1 MLRKLF
7 LTLFLVVFSGVAASA
22 ELTMPNEKKTLGKN
36 VPDVRLMGSDGS
48 SFSLK
53 ERMRGKPL
61 ILSLIYTKCTTT
73 CLLITD
79 SISDVVGKIG
89 GLGEKYNVLTLSFD
103 PADINP
109 KRLDEF
115 RKTWRLEREG
125 WIVAGGEKEEVD
137 KLLTAIDFGYI
148 FDKATGEFLH
158 PNLLVI
164 LTPDGRV
171 SRYFYGVTYNDKDLK
186 LSLLEARKGI
196 SKLSIAEGF
205 LLRCFLFDPATMTY
219 KTDWAFIM
227 HIFGGVSFFLSV
239 FIVLKGKKTLL
250 SIRRLSTR
258 FFS

>member
-1 MLRKLF
+1 MLRKLL
-7 LTLFLVVFSGVAASA
+7 LTLFLVVFSVVAASA
-22 ELTMPNEKKTLGKN
+22 ELTMPNEKKTLGKSL
-36 VPDVRLMGSDGS
+36 PDVRLIDSNGRGLP
-48 SFSLK
+48 LK
-53 ERMRGKPL
+53 EIIGGKPL

-79 SISDVVGKIG
+79 SITDVVGKLG
-89 GLGEKYNVLTLSFD
+89 GLGDKYNVLTLSFD

-115 RKTWRLEREG
+115 RRTWRLDREG

-137 KLLTAIDFGYI
+137 KLLKAIDFGYI

-171 SRYFYGVTYNDKDLK
+171 SRYFYGVTYNDKDVK
-186 LSLLEARKGI
+186 LSLLEAKKGV
-196 SKLSIAEGF
+196 SKLSVAEGF
-205 LLRCFLFDPATMTY
+205 LLRCFQFDPITMTY
-219 KTDWAFIM
+219 RTDWAFIM
-227 HIFGGVSFFLSV
+227 HIFGGVAFFLSV
-239 FIVLKGKKTLL
+239 FIVLMGKKTLL
-250 SIRRLSTR
+250 SIRRLSAR